1 MSRWKKV
8 IVGLLVLL
16 NLFIG
21 GITYYAV
28 QVTNDASKMVDS
40 IRQTV
45 KRTSLKREGDKPNI
59 DNAEPFSI
67 LLAGVDT
74 GDLGRSDQGRSD
86 SMMVVA
92 INPKQKKSTIV
103 SLDRDILTKIVGY
116 ETNDKLNHA
125 YAFGGVKMS
134 MDTIE
139 TLLDIPLDHY
149 VSINMRGLK
158 DLIDAVGGIEVNNK
172 IDFTLDGIHV
182 PKGKQTLDGEKG
194 LAYARMRYEDPE
206 GDVGRQRRQRE
217 VVTKILR
224 KAMSINGVS
233 NYRKILKAVEK
244 NMKTDLTWDD
254 MMDIGTNYL
263 SAFDT
268 IKQKQLVG
276 KSQMIDEIYYQILGT
291 NELLDIQNT
300 LKKQL
305 DLPTASTLPNLKEQD
320 ADSLFYDDSDGKAS
334 EDKTPAN
341 LRQAMIIRIIMTA
354 VAFMVILQIQLTT
367 INNPMIILLNMIK
380 DIQIQIKVTAVLLIL
395 TQDSKMMFTASPLLV
410 TKKRAFLFLSR
421 TIEIGTLCFYRF
433 FKS

>member
-1 MSRWKKV
+1 MSRGKKIV
-8 IVGLLVLL
+8 IGLLVLL

-21 GITYYAV
+21 GVTYYAV

-45 KRTSLKREGDKPNI
+45 KRTSLKRKDGEQPNI

-86 SMMVVA
+86 SMMVVT

-103 SLDRDILTKIVGY
+103 SLDRDILTNIVGY

-139 TLLDIPLDHY
+139 TLLDIPIDHY

-158 DLIDAVGGIEVNNK
+158 DLIDAVGGIEVDNK

-182 PKGKQTLDGEKG
+182 PKGKQKLNGETG

-224 KAMSINGVS
+224 KAMSINGVG
-233 NYRKILKAVEK
+233 NYKKILKAVEK
-244 NMKTDLTWDD
+244 NMKTDLSWDD

-263 SAFDT
+263 PAFDT

-276 KSQMIDEIYYQILGT
+276 KSQIIDEIYYQILGT
-291 NELLDIQNT
+291 RELLDIQNT

-305 DLPTASTLPNLKEQD
+305 GKPTAESLPNLKEKD
-320 ADSLFYDDSDGKAS
+320 ADILFYDDSDGKAS
-334 EDKTPAN
+334 ENTSQFAPGYDNPNNYDGSGNYGDSSSVGDTTQQYGDSTNNNQGYDDPNQNDQGYSEPNQGQGYGGATDPNAVQQSDVYGQPA
-341 LRQAMIIRIIMTA
+341 T
-354 VAFMVILQIQLTT
+354 
-367 INNPMIILLNMIK
+367 
-380 DIQIQIKVTAVLLIL
+380 
-395 TQDSKMMFTASPLLV
+395 
-410 TKKRAFLFLSR
+410 
-421 TIEIGTLCFYRF
+421 GY
-433 FKS
+433 

>member
-1 MSRWKKV
+1 MMSRWKKV

-86 SMMVVA
+86 SMMVVT

-224 KAMSINGVS
+224 KAMSI
-233 NYRKILKAVEK
+233 EK

-334 EDKTPAN
+334 EDTSQFAPGYDNPNNYDSSGVYGDSSNTTNDYQQSDDYSTQYDQGYTDPNQGYGGATDPNAGQQNDVYGQPA
-341 LRQAMIIRIIMTA
+341 A
-354 VAFMVILQIQLTT
+354 
-367 INNPMIILLNMIK
+367 
-380 DIQIQIKVTAVLLIL
+380 
-395 TQDSKMMFTASPLLV
+395 
-410 TKKRAFLFLSR
+410 
-421 TIEIGTLCFYRF
+421 GY
-433 FKS
+433 